1 MASRNIATEF
11 LYGIRLDTTGL
22 DKQLKD
28 AKKKIETTFENT
40 TTTTGGVPS
49 NGSGNGGNVVSQYY
63 RRDYLGR
70 FNAGADYQ
78 HEMISV
84 VQEIA
89 DNVAVLAY
97 SSGISEEDIVGFA
110 KKRVS
115 DFVPQ
120 ETQEQLTEETKET
133 VKGFAAFKKHLAGL
147 ASKFASAG
155 ALFGAWITLLK
166 KTYDSTE
173 NLLNVMSEASNKFIT
188 GSSMFVDRATRSTMM
203 RFGVGSTQAQAIN
216 IAQEKLGISTSEM
229 ATLTKGQREAFAQ
242 LMKVYQEGIDS
253 IDTDKLESYNKNVQ
267 RYEMIRA
274 EFDIKRE
281 VAITK
286 LFANASGIDKLIDHF
301 GEFLDSVIDILESPA
316 AQTAMDVFIGFLDGV
331 MSFITNAAKLVN
343 KIPGFSSGN
352 NVTNN
357 TTTTNNYNV
366 YSRGSFS
373 SSPYAT
379 ASEIQRVLL

>member
-49 NGSGNGGNVVSQYY
+49 NGSSKGGNVVSQYY

-70 FNAGADYQ
+70 FAEGADYQ
-78 HEMISV
+78 HEMLSA

-89 DNVAVLAY
+89 DNVAMIAY
-97 SSGISEEDIVGFA
+97 ANGIDEEQIINFA
-110 KKRVS
+110 KKRVMDFKPKKS
-115 DFVPQ
+115 DPDDKDKKK
-120 ETQEQLTEETKET
+120 LL
-133 VKGFAAFKKHLAGL
+133 AARM
-147 ASKFASAG
+147 ASAA
-155 ALFGAWITLLK
+155 ALLGAWITLLK

-188 GSSMFVDRATRSTMM
+188 SSSMFVDRATRSTMM
-203 RFGVGSTQAQAIN
+203 QFGVGSTQAQAIN

-253 IDTDKLESYNKNVQ
+253 IDTNKLESYNKNVQ

-352 NVTNN
+352 SVTNN

-366 YSRGSFS
+366 YSSGSFS